1 MTLAVVLSLLLPGL
15 GHVYMSRIGRALIWF
30 AGLVLVTA
38 VLTQGDQDRV
48 LALSLGAALSAL
60 AAIDI
65 ALLSWLDSRT
75 GRSL

>member
-1 MTLAVVLSLLLPGL
+1 MVLAVVLSLLLPGL
-15 GHVYMSRIGRALIWF
+15 GHVYMSRLGRALIWF

-38 VLTQGDQDRV
+38 VLTQGDQDRL

-65 ALLSWLDSRT
+65 ALLTWLDSRLRR
-75 GRSL
+75 GL